1 MRHETLQEMSV
12 MVLKMMCYLKNVNDL
27 TVTIVMMSVT
37 EMTKISEDSVTSRN
51 FILHCHFVEHI
62 CEFELKL

>member
-1 MRHETLQEMSV
+1 MSV
-12 MVLKMMCYLKNVNDL
+12 MALKMMCYLKNVNDL

-37 EMTKISEDSVTSRN
+37 AVTKISEDSVTSRN
-51 FILHCHFVEHI
+51 FILNYHFVEYI

>member
-1 MRHETLQEMSV
+1 VGPLISV
-12 MVLKMMCYLKNVNDL
+12 MVLKMMCYLQNVNDL

-37 EMTKISEDSVTSRN
+37 AMTKISEDSVTSRN
-51 FILHCHFVEHI
+51 FILHCHFVEYI